1 MISHINYMYSTI
13 QYNSAIKVVCCLDI
27 AEMKIKILKVYW
39 YIVQS
44 ILYIHC
50 NKHGVLRR
58 DRGRV
63 EILYKLKY
71 KKVGVLPIQIV

>member
-1 MISHINYMYSTI
+1 MYSTK
-13 QYNSAIKVVCCLDI
+13 Y
-27 AEMKIKILKVYW
+27 
-39 YIVQS
+39 
-44 ILYIHC
+44 YIHC